1 LAAAM
6 RPIQLGRAVKQRSL
20 SLSESFGAAL
30 ACDKSLE
37 IERRRLSARFALYE
51 SRPRRRKLGFLFF
64 NKPQG
69 GMHDVAGESW
79 RSWAI
84 CASIKETKWSPRSRP
99 AVLFILHCPRA
110 TIPFFGPAL
119 KRQLNAH
126 AYCAMPLP
134 NDQFSFGTSKRFT
147 KMFSGLMPGFLARSS
162 TIRA

>member
-1 LAAAM
+1 MAAAM

-69 GMHDVAGESW
+69 GMHDVGW
-79 RSWAI
+79 RIVAI
-84 CASIKETKWSPRSRP
+84 LGDLRFDKRNEVVPEIETGSLVHLAFSTSHNTLFWPRVEAAPQCSRILRD
-99 AVLFILHCPRA
+99 AVAKRPILLRNFQKIH
-110 TIPFFGPAL
+110 
-119 KRQLNAH
+119 
-126 AYCAMPLP
+126 
-134 NDQFSFGTSKRFT
+134 
-147 KMFSGLMPGFLARSS
+147 
-162 TIRA
+162 